1 MSQVKRFRVAPIY
14 EIIGIDLLMHANV
27 HDVSLEAFIKKKQ
40 QSSQKFNES
49 FTSLEANSRV

>member
-27 HDVSLEAFIKKKQ
+27 HDLSLQAFIKKKQ
-40 QSSQKFNES
+40 PSSQKVNES
-49 FTSLEANSRV
+49 FTSFQDQNKF